1 MVLGAKNSAGLI
13 WRRHGYILCYIAMT
27 LRVTLHYNTVPHT
40 PCHFFVTILSSSS
53 SFFVLSSSSLCII
66 VIREGSWKA
75 LRRSARF
82 YRFPP
87 KNKDK
92 KTNNALRPAYPP
104 HATDGGGGRT
114 ILSAA
119 GDQGWA
125 GKSRGGAARERLSA
139 CTKVL
144 PSSAGCQTT
153 HCTPPTPKNF
163 CVWVS
168 DREELC

>member
-1 MVLGAKNSAGLI
+1 MLHSHDVAS
-13 WRRHGYILCYIAMT
+13 YIALQYST
-27 LRVTLHYNTVPHT
+27 SHAVP
-40 PCHFFVTILSSSS
+40 FFCNYSFFFFF
-53 SFFVLSSSSLCII
+53 FFVLSSSSLCTII
-66 VIREGSWKA
+66 IGEGSWKA